1 MKGLSCGINDCKCP
15 GKDELSLISEQRLI
29 FLRLLAL
36 NQGSYCLCIKY
47 VSWKTINLV
56 LFHKNVIYI
65 MVIFDYG
72 QKTL

>member
-1 MKGLSCGINDCKCP
+1 MEYMTVSVL
-15 GKDELSLISEQRLI
+15 GKMNFVSLVNKDM
-29 FLRLLAL
+29 FLRVLAL

-72 QKTL
+72 QKTH